1 MSQTH
6 NTKVPPQI
14 CILSGVHDDVYRS
27 TRSDDPVLCTSAG
40 KRKLLYQAIAEASG
54 ASPLI
59 LSPHPRGRGVPS
71 ALPETT
77 SQFAGCRQIFARAC
91 GIRKVRY
98 FIDFIHYA
106 RHVFEH
112 TNENSILI
120 IDNYE
125 LIYVLAIY
133 YARFRGRRNPVI
145 LEYEDGKHAI
155 DKGYV
160 KVISWFAEWLAKPLV
175 KAALLATPTLAKRL
189 PPETPIVLVPGIL
202 EKQVQLNPLPSD
214 DSPVH
219 FLYSGSLDVE
229 RGIPLLLEYLE
240 TCTLPS
246 NTVFEITGQG
256 KYVDRLTQLM
266 NRHPGQIIY
275 HGTVTSKILTEIR
288 SRCHFGLNL
297 QSSTNPISE
306 VTYPSKTFDYFNAGL
321 RVISTRAA
329 GVDVILGEATYYL
342 DEETPNAFAQA
353 LEKATSLNDETRGNA
368 LAALQIAYSM
378 EGTVKRIKAMLC
390 LDFKS
395 HLQA

>member
-1 MSQTH
+1 MSQ
-6 NTKVPPQI
+6 KPDIKAPPKI
-14 CILSGVHDDVYRS
+14 CILSGVHDDVYHA

-40 KRKLLYQAIAEASG
+40 KRKLLYQAIAEASR
-54 ASPLI
+54 AAPLI

-77 SQFAGCRQIFARAC
+77 SEFAGCRQIFARAC

-98 FIDFIHYA
+98 FMDFIHYA
-106 RHVFEH
+106 RHVFHH
-112 TNENSILI
+112 TNKNSILI

-133 YARFRGRRNPVI
+133 YARCRGRRNPVI

-155 DKGYV
+155 DRGWVKG
-160 KVISWFAEWLAKPLV
+160 ITWLAEGLGRPLV

-189 PPETPIVLVPGIL
+189 PPETPIVLIPGIL
-202 EKQVQLNPLPSD
+202 EKQVQFNPLPSAGG
-214 DSPVH
+214 SMH

-246 NTVFEITGQG
+246 NAIFEITGQG
-256 KYVDRLTQLM
+256 KFGDRLTQLM
-266 NRHPGQIIY
+266 DRHPGQIIY
-275 HGTVTSKILTEIR
+275 HGTVSSKILTEIR

-297 QSSTNPISE
+297 QSSTNLISE
-306 VTYPSKTFDYFNAGL
+306 VTYPSKTFDYLNAGL

-329 GVDVILGEATYYL
+329 GVEEILGTAALYL
-342 DEETPNAFAQA
+342 DKETPA
-353 LEKATSLNDETRGNA
+353 S
-368 LAALQIAYSM
+368 LAAAIERAGTLEEQSEQAAGLAAIMVDYSYP
-378 EGTVKRIKAMLC
+378 GTIGRLATTMVPA
-390 LDFKS
+390 FS
-395 HLQA
+395 HR